1 MRLVYLAVGL
11 LCVGIATVDLFIPGA
26 PSTVFV
32 LISLWCFK
40 RSSPR
45 LEDWLLNRSV
55 FAPALQDWE
64 RDRSMTRRN
73 KVLALSM
80 LWLGIGA
87 SIAYL
92 ALRHKSPYVMAILA
106 ACAVGVTI
114 FLLRIKVAGET
125 PLPSGGEGQG

>member
-1 MRLVYLAVGL
+1 MRFLYLAVGL

-32 LISLWCFK
+32 LVSLWCFK

-45 LEDWLLNRSV
+45 LEDWLLNKSV
-55 FAPALQDWE
+55 FGPALRDWE

-73 KVLALSM
+73 KVLALTM

-87 SIAYL
+87 SIAL
-92 ALRHKSPYVMAILA
+92 LVHRGRPLWVSGILL
-106 ACAVGVTI
+106 ACAVGVSV
-114 FLLRIKVAGET
+114 FLAKVKTSE
-125 PLPSGGEGQG
+125 

>member
-1 MRLVYLAVGL
+1 MRPLYLALGL
-11 LCVGIATVDLFIPGA
+11 LCVGIATVNLFIPGL

-32 LISLWCFK
+32 LIALWCFK

-73 KVLALSM
+73 KFLAISM
-80 LWLGIGA
+80 LWLGIGG
-87 SIAYL
+87 SIAYM
-92 ALRHKSPYVMAILA
+92 AFRHRSPYVMAILA
-106 ACAVGVTI
+106 ACAVSVTL
-114 FLLRIKVAGET
+114 FLVRVKTKEERHAE
-125 PLPSGGEGQG
+125 EA